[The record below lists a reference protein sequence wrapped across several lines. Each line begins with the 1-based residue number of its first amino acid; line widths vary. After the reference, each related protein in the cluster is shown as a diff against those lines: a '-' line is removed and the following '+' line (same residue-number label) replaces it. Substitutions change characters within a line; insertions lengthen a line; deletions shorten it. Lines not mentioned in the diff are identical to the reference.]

1 MNFLKKTVPDTVI
14 RVLTIS
20 YLMTALIIFNQ
31 YRFIETK
38 DEMLNLENTIH
49 TLQNEL
55 EETNEKLTTV
65 RSETV
70 SLFSIIVGEQEKNST
85 LAEQIRGVIGTVG
98 TLEKLSKTDKE
109 LLKKYSKVYF
119 LNENYVPINLVRIDG
134 KYLSN
139 PNAPME
145 FHANAYPYL
154 VSMFEAALR
163 EGITLKVVSA
173 YRSFGTQTALK
184 AAYKVTYGAG
194 TANQFSADQGYS
206 EHQLG
211 TALDITTP
219 EINGTSTKFETT
231 TAFTWLTTNA
241 HRFGFTLSY
250 PKGNAY
256 YQYEPWHWRF
266 VGASLATR
274 LKNENKY
281 FYDLEQRIIDEYLI
295 RIFD

>member
-1 MNFLKKTVPDTVI
+1 MHLLKKTVPDGVI
-14 RVLTIS
+14 RVLTVT
-20 YLMTALIIFNQ
+20 YLVGALLVFNQ

-38 DEMLNLENTIH
+38 DEVLDLKIAIH
-49 TLQNEL
+49 TLQNDL
-55 EETNEKLTTV
+55 RETNQKLAV
-65 RSETV
+65 ARSETV
-70 SLFSIIVGEQEKNST
+70 SLVSLIVGEQEKNST
-85 LAEQIRGVIGTVG
+85 LAEQVRSVVGTVG

-119 LNENYVPINLVRIDG
+119 LNENYIPINLVKIDG

-139 PNAPME
+139 PDIPME

-163 EGITLKVVSA
+163 DGITLKIVSA

-211 TALDITTP
+211 TTLDITTP

-231 TAFTWLTTNA
+231 TAYTWLSANA
-241 HRFGFTLSY
+241 FRFGFTLSY

-274 LKNENKY
+274 LKNDGKY
-281 FYDLEQRIIDEYLI
+281 FYDLEQRVIDEYLI